1 MDIETLGNVGDFI
14 GGLAVIVSLIY
25 LAQQIR
31 QNTRMLRASA
41 LSSTT
46 DTYVAFNHLLGS
58 DPLSA
63 RVFQLGLEDF
73 AALAE
78 NEQRQ
83 FLNLMRAALIS
94 YEHVYQ
100 NFDAGLIDAEVWDR
114 YQREAKRLLQIPH
127 VDIWWQ
133 ARKHAYT
140 QSFVDYMDKA
150 ASVPSR
156 KLANEIIAD
165 MINAETKP

>member
-1 MDIETLGNVGDFI
+1 MNIETLGNIGDFI

-58 DPLSA
+58 DPLAA
-63 RVFQLGLEDF
+63 RVFQVGLEDL
-73 AALAE
+73 ALSE
-78 NEQRQ
+78 SEQRQ

-94 YEHVYQ
+94 YEHVY
-100 NFDAGLIDAEVWDR
+100 
-114 YQREAKRLLQIPH
+114 
-127 VDIWWQ
+127 
-133 ARKHAYT
+133 
-140 QSFVDYMDKA
+140 
-150 ASVPSR
+150 
-156 KLANEIIAD
+156 
-165 MINAETKP
+165 